1 MNMFIAFVTLAVP
14 AAAFLGSGHRFADYF
29 SMRQMAAQTTAKCPL
44 EEFKDII
51 NDAIH
56 SGEACRF
63 VLSDPRRPEA
73 AAKGAEVPGGALR
86 SCSGRVIELKTGRH
100 LQIVYSLVQNDV
112 AKNFVLNPSE
122 TIEESHATLEVRR
135 LLEQGGFRRGELQN
149 PSESVRMTHRRGN
162 GKLTRKPSPSECI
175 PSLDHD
181 RKKDRLV
188 DTSEPYLEALGVT
201 RNGRPRQKMG
211 DKLRQITKFV
221 EILDGLVTRSLQTS
235 RNNRSKDNIQQMQI
249 LDMGS
254 GMGYL
259 TFAAHAHFHRKF
271 GSTTSIHTL
280 GIESRPALANRTAI
294 IAESLGETFTNLSFA
309 GLTIRDYMGG
319 TWANGSNMSW
329 GQRHEA
335 THTKVK
341 PLTCLIALHACD
353 TASDDAIWFGVDSDA
368 DIILTAPC
376 CHKQLRSQLEYKKRE
391 PQNSISLILE
401 HGIFRERI
409 SEMATD
415 SLRAALLDLAGY
427 ETRVFEFVGGEHTA
441 KNVMIAAIRRGEE
454 QQLKGNFDSFEQ
466 SSDTQD
472 SNLDLDGAMRIRLT
486 QIEEMM
492 EFCGIHT
499 LALVELMRERLFRE
513 KGIRLPKNVQDKR
526 SREKSSL
533 GKKKRLKLEKIN
545 NLNHDLL

>member
-1 MNMFIAFVTLAVP
+1 
-14 AAAFLGSGHRFADYF
+14 
-29 SMRQMAAQTTAKCPL
+29 
-44 EEFKDII
+44 
-51 NDAIH
+51 
-56 SGEACRF
+56 
-63 VLSDPRRPEA
+63 
-73 AAKGAEVPGGALR
+73 
-86 SCSGRVIELKTGRH
+86 
-100 LQIVYSLVQNDV
+100 
-112 AKNFVLNPSE
+112 
-122 TIEESHATLEVRR
+122 
-135 LLEQGGFRRGELQN
+135 
-149 PSESVRMTHRRGN
+149 
-162 GKLTRKPSPSECI
+162 
-175 PSLDHD
+175 
-181 RKKDRLV
+181 
-188 DTSEPYLEALGVT
+188 
-201 RNGRPRQKMG
+201 
-211 DKLRQITKFV
+211 
-221 EILDGLVTRSLQTS
+221 
-235 RNNRSKDNIQQMQI
+235 
-249 LDMGS
+249 
-254 GMGYL
+254 
-259 TFAAHAHFHRKF
+259 
-271 GSTTSIHTL
+271 
-280 GIESRPALANRTAI
+280 
-294 IAESLGETFTNLSFA
+294 
-309 GLTIRDYMGG
+309 MGG
-319 TWANGSNMSW
+319 TLANGSNMSW

-533 GKKKRLKLEKIN
+533 GKKKRLKLEKID